1 MSKVNV
7 VRRCFSCGA
16 ILQSDDPKKEGYVEK
31 RILDNTPLEDLV
43 FCQHCYQDAKFNLT
57 PVEATVD
64 PDFLTMLKDAQAS
77 DALIVYV
84 VDLFSFECSFIK
96 EVSELVS
103 HLPMIVIAN
112 KRDLM
117 PPEAKD
123 EDLKEYVAHRFR
135 VAGIPLSHDDVIL
148 MSLSSFSDMGSIAKL
163 IEEKRRRH
171 DVYIIGAS
179 GAGKSFFLSSYLRGY
194 SNKSFRSIMT
204 TDYHGTHL
212 RVMQIPLD
220 SSSSVYDTPGTGID
234 NSLLGK
240 GEAALQRALL
250 PKEPLKG
257 KKFTLEK
264 GQALFVG
271 SLARIDLLDS
281 PKKRCEITAYFAHG
295 VEVKKVASRHMDEE
309 FKKSLEKKSLLPA
322 SALVNSLVDFDVF
335 DFPVSETNR
344 RDIGIAGLGWISFEG
359 EAQTIRL
366 YVPKGIG
373 VYGSR
378 AKVK

>member
-1 MSKVNV
+1 
-7 VRRCFSCGA
+7 
-16 ILQSDDPKKEGYVEK
+16 
-31 RILDNTPLEDLV
+31 
-43 FCQHCYQDAKFNLT
+43 
-57 PVEATVD
+57 
-64 PDFLTMLKDAQAS
+64 
-77 DALIVYV
+77 
-84 VDLFSFECSFIK
+84 
-96 EVSELVS
+96 
-103 HLPMIVIAN
+103 
-112 KRDLM
+112 
-117 PPEAKD
+117 
-123 EDLKEYVAHRFR
+123 
-135 VAGIPLSHDDVIL
+135 
-148 MSLSSFSDMGSIAKL
+148 
-163 IEEKRRRH
+163 
-171 DVYIIGAS
+171 
-179 GAGKSFFLSSYLRGY
+179 
-194 SNKSFRSIMT
+194 MT

>member
-117 PPEAKD
+117 P
-123 EDLKEYVAHRFR
+123 
-135 VAGIPLSHDDVIL
+135 S
-148 MSLSSFSDMGSIAKL
+148 
-163 IEEKRRRH
+163 
-171 DVYIIGAS
+171 
-179 GAGKSFFLSSYLRGY
+179 
-194 SNKSFRSIMT
+194 
-204 TDYHGTHL
+204 
-212 RVMQIPLD
+212 
-220 SSSSVYDTPGTGID
+220 
-234 NSLLGK
+234 
-240 GEAALQRALL
+240 
-250 PKEPLKG
+250 
-257 KKFTLEK
+257 
-264 GQALFVG
+264 
-271 SLARIDLLDS
+271 
-281 PKKRCEITAYFAHG
+281 
-295 VEVKKVASRHMDEE
+295 
-309 FKKSLEKKSLLPA
+309 
-322 SALVNSLVDFDVF
+322 
-335 DFPVSETNR
+335 
-344 RDIGIAGLGWISFEG
+344 
-359 EAQTIRL
+359 
-366 YVPKGIG
+366 
-373 VYGSR
+373 
-378 AKVK
+378 